1 VKLLIYYR
9 IVVII
14 MAGGLFLLEKAGGSL
29 VIGGIE
35 AAEGQR
41 AMGLMLV
48 EKVMVGGYRM
58 GTLV

>member
-1 VKLLIYYR
+1 
-9 IVVII
+9 

-29 VIGGIE
+29 VIGGTE

-41 AMGLMLV
+41 AMALTLV
-48 EKVMVGGYRM
+48 EKAMVDGYRM

>member
-29 VIGGIE
+29 VIGGAE
-35 AAEGQR
+35 VAEGR
-41 AMGLMLV
+41 GAMGLTLV
-48 EKVMVGGYRM
+48 EKAMVVGYRM

>member
-14 MAGGLFLLEKAGGSL
+14 MASGLFLLEKAGGSL
-29 VIGGIE
+29 AIGGTE
-35 AAEGQR
+35 AAEGKR

-48 EKVMVGGYRM
+48 EKAIVGGYRM